1 MDNGHGNASLSLN
14 AANCSSLLVT
24 YQALHDIDSNIYFGP
39 SKLYEMSFLDLAF
52 RMILKKLHEQ

>member
-39 SKLYEMSFLDLAF
+39 SKFLHDKALA
-52 RMILKKLHEQ
+52 L